1 MLKRRVEK
9 GEPVRRLEKEGA
21 RVGQVTCDGGRFVV
35 SKTTMVSIHGGR
47 PADGTRRPASVT
59 TYERDKDENCDAHAG
74 IVHTAY

>member
-1 MLKRRVEK
+1 ML
-9 GEPVRRLEKEGA
+9 GLVRLPAMGVDSSCQKLPWL
-21 RVGQVTCDGGRFVV
+21 
-35 SKTTMVSIHGGR
+35 SIHGGR